1 MISAV
6 YPLGHGNKH
15 QERGM
20 KHAILHRRE
29 FSSSVALAVGASG
42 LPSAGWAQQGQFKW
56 SVRSLREACGF
67 GSKNSR

>member
-1 MISAV
+1 
-6 YPLGHGNKH
+6 
-15 QERGM
+15 M

-29 FSSSVALAVGASG
+29 FLSSVALAVGASG